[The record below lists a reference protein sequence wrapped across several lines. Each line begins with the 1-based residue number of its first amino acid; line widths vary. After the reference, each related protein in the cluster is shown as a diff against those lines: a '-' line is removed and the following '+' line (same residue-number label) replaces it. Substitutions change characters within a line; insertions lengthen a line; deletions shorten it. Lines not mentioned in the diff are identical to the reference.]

1 MSLRIPKN
9 NNTFNN
15 SVRGR
20 NGILSDNFNIGIVI
34 NELDIQINDGSTG
47 STGIQGATGAT
58 GAQGIQGVQGVTG
71 ATGATGPQGATGIH
85 GSTGIQGIQGVTGA
99 MGATG
104 PQGVTGIQG
113 IQGIQGA
120 TGAMG
125 ATGPQ
130 GVTGIQG
137 IQGETGATGATGPQG
152 ATGIQ
157 GIQGATGSLIP
168 KYYLWRGAN
177 TKAGPGLTESVSI
190 PVTLNSTGLW
200 ESGYFDLLA
209 SESIYNTLSSYL
221 SPGVTGITALANS
234 KNFLV
239 TITVLI
245 ENTENLAVDFLNA
258 IGWFQAEI
266 FDSSNALQTTY
277 NYPIRP
283 DSRIHAVSLSFVW
296 ANTSSGSQLK
306 TRVYMLNIT
315 PFNLQY
321 RYFTIAIQEIL

>member
-20 NGILSDNFNIGIVI
+20 NGILTDNFNIGIVI
-34 NELDIQINDGSTG
+34 NELSDIQINDGSTG

-58 GAQGIQGVQGVTG
+58 GPQGIQGVQGVTG
-71 ATGATGPQGATGIH
+71 ATGATGPQGATGIQ
-85 GSTGIQGIQGVTGA
+85 GFTGIQGIQGETGA

-113 IQGIQGA
+113 IQGVTGIQ
-120 TGAMG
+120 
-125 ATGPQ
+125 
-130 GVTGIQG
+130 GIQG

-177 TKAGPGLTESVSI
+177 TKAGPGLTEYVSI
-190 PVTLNSTGLW
+190 PVTNNVGTGLW

-234 KNFLV
+234 KNLLV

-245 ENTENLAVDFLNA
+245 ENIENLAVDFLNA

-283 DSRIHAVSLSFVW
+283 DSRTHAVSLSFVW

-321 RYFTIAIQEIL
+321 RYFTIAIQEIS